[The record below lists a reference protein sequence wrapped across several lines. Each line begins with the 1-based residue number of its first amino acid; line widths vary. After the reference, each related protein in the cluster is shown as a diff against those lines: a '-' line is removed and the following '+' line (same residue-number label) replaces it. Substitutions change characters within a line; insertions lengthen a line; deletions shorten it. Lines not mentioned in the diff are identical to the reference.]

1 MKSLLAKILLVCIA
15 LLPALPAAVDAA
27 KPKPKSAA
35 ESADDTTARIR
46 ELEAEIAN
54 RMQVYEKTHTLRRQR
69 IGGEVGEKRFEQYL
83 ASFRRKIACSSS
95 LHYPA
100 AARGKIYG
108 DMIVTVSILANGSFE
123 KATVDRS
130 SGFGA
135 LDKGAIYIARLA
147 APYDPFPPEIRG
159 DTDALDITR
168 TWTFTHTKEGDGAED
183 PCA

>member
-1 MKSLLAKILLVCIA
+1 MRSLLAKTLLACVA
-15 LLPALPAAVDAA
+15 LLPALPTTVDAA
-27 KPKPKSAA
+27 RPKPKPAA
-35 ESADDTTARIR
+35 QSADDTAARIR
-46 ELEAEIAN
+46 ELEAEIA
-54 RMQVYEKTHTLRRQR
+54 RRRRAYEQTHTLRRQR

-83 ASFRRKIACSSS
+83 ASFRRKIACSSL

-130 SGFGA
+130 SGSRT
-135 LDKGAIYIARLA
+135 LDEGAIDIARLA
-147 APYDPFPPEIRG
+147 APYDPFPPEIR
-159 DTDALDITR
+159 DDADALDITR
-168 TWTFTHTKEGDGAED
+168 TWTFTHTKEDGGAED